1 MKHVCSFSLH
11 STCTHCQRAG
21 EALACVTCTLSSHL
35 QDRFSLFSFGQDHPS
50 LLGMKIIF
58 QTHWV
63 FPSFIAEYCLLW
75 EWRIMKPRPRKV
87 KQSYTSE
94 FSAWIF
100 VCIPHLLLSESSQ
113 ANWREG
119 DQGDLWYPGN
129 HRQNRLTASTL
140 ACIWS
145 FLNDFF
151 SSIKDLYLERPVP
164 NHLSKEQF
172 HYEKLIPLL
181 SAPLGK
187 IRSLVD
193 LVQHKWKL
201 LNWSHKVAWSRSFCL
216 ALWISCCFTTYAIV
230 WHVIRCREMLWST
243 SLKFLPT

>member
-1 MKHVCSFSLH
+1 MFWRALGTTVHRVGSQHVCSFSLH

-35 QDRFSLFSFGQDHPS
+35 QDRFSLFSFSQDHPS
-50 LLGMKIIF
+50 VLGMKIIF

-63 FPSFIAEYCLLW
+63 FPSFIAEYCLLQ

-87 KQSYTSE
+87 
-94 FSAWIF
+94 IF
-100 VCIPHLLLSESSQ
+100 FEGSNLTPVSFLHEYLFASHICCCLSQ
-113 ANWREG
+113 ARQTGEKETR
-119 DQGDLWYPGN
+119 GDLWCPGN
-129 HRQNRLTASTL
+129 HRQHCLTARIL

-145 FLNDFF
+145 FFNDFF
-151 SSIKDLYLERPVP
+151 FSIKGLYLERPVS

-172 HYEKLIPLL
+172 HYEKLIPL
-181 SAPLGK
+181 SSVPLGK

-201 LNWSHKVAWSRSFCL
+201 LNWSYK
-216 ALWISCCFTTYAIV
+216 IV
-230 WHVIRCREMLWST
+230 WS
-243 SLKFLPT
+243 